1 MGNRLENNRDYRV
14 SRGQGLV
21 GFGNE
26 NKGEIKI
33 WVALNSAVNGNP

>member
-26 NKGEIKI
+26 NKDDNKDLGCFEQCCEQ
-33 WVALNSAVNGNP
+33 